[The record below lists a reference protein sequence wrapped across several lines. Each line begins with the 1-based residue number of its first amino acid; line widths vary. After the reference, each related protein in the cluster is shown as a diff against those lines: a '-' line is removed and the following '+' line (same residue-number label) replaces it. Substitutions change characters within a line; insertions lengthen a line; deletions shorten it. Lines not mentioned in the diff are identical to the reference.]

1 MKTEIIFEDK
11 DILVAYKP
19 AGLATQTARVGQQDM
34 VSELKNYLW
43 QKRMITGAALGRP
56 APYLGVIHRLDQPVE
71 GLLVFA
77 LNAKAAGALTEQLQ
91 EQGQTGV
98 QESGQTA
105 MQEQGQTGMQ
115 ESGQTAMQKQGQT
128 TMQEQGQTGM
138 QESGQTAMQK
148 QGQIGKQGPEGT
160 EAQGKRGMLHKKYYG
175 VVCGKPDREEEELV
189 DYLYKN
195 KENRAVIV
203 EDSGKAEGDFPAKKA
218 VLKYHVLQVTERPQP
233 LTLVDIHIFTGR
245 FHQIRAQMAHRG
257 MPLLGDMKYG
267 GESAKASAKEL
278 YIPDVA
284 LCAYSLEFVHPGTG
298 REIGFQIKPKGRAFS
313 FFSQ

>member
-11 DILVAYKP
+11 DILVVYKP
-19 AGLATQTARVGQQDM
+19 AGLATQTARVGQQDV

-43 QKRMITGAALGRP
+43 QKRMVTGAALGRP

-77 LNAKAAGALTEQLQ
+77 LNAKAAAGLTEQLQ
-91 EQGQTGV
+91 EQAWAGAQKRWQAGP
-98 QESGQTA
+98 
-105 MQEQGQTGMQ
+105 QEQGQAG
-115 ESGQTAMQKQGQT
+115 MQKQGQAGL
-128 TMQEQGQTGM
+128 QEQAPAGL
-138 QESGQTAMQK
+138 
-148 QGQIGKQGPEGT
+148 
-160 EAQGKRGMLHKKYYG
+160 LHKKYYG
-175 VVCGKPDREEEELV
+175 VVCGKARQEEEELV

-203 EDSGKAEGDFPAKKA
+203 ENPEKAEGDFPVKKA
-218 VLKYHVLQVTERPQP
+218 VLKYRALQVTQRPQL

-267 GESAKASAKEL
+267 GESAKTSAKSL
-278 YIPDVA
+278 YISDVA

>member
-105 MQEQGQTGMQ
+105 MQ
-115 ESGQTAMQKQGQT
+115 
-128 TMQEQGQTGM
+128 
-138 QESGQTAMQK
+138 K

-175 VVCGKPDREEEELV
+175 VVCGKPDQEEEELV
-189 DYLYKN
+189 DYLFKN

-203 EDSGKAEGDFPAKKA
+203 EDSGKAEGDF
-218 VLKYHVLQVTERPQP
+218 
-233 LTLVDIHIFTGR
+233 
-245 FHQIRAQMAHRG
+245 
-257 MPLLGDMKYG
+257 
-267 GESAKASAKEL
+267 
-278 YIPDVA
+278 
-284 LCAYSLEFVHPGTG
+284 FVN
-298 REIGFQIKPKGRAFS
+298 
-313 FFSQ
+313 

>member
-98 QESGQTA
+98 KDQGHTA
-105 MQEQGQTGMQ
+105 KKEQG
-115 ESGQTAMQKQGQT
+115 
-128 TMQEQGQTGM
+128 
-138 QESGQTAMQK
+138 
-148 QGQIGKQGPEGT
+148 
-160 EAQGKRGMLHKKYYG
+160 R
-175 VVCGKPDREEEELV
+175 
-189 DYLYKN
+189 
-195 KENRAVIV
+195 NRM
-203 EDSGKAEGDFPAKKA
+203 
-218 VLKYHVLQVTERPQP
+218 
-233 LTLVDIHIFTGR
+233 
-245 FHQIRAQMAHRG
+245 HQA
-257 MPLLGDMKYG
+257 
-267 GESAKASAKEL
+267 
-278 YIPDVA
+278 
-284 LCAYSLEFVHPGTG
+284 
-298 REIGFQIKPKGRAFS
+298 
-313 FFSQ
+313 

>member
-1 MKTEIIFEDK
+1 MGIKMKTEIIFEDK

-91 EQGQTGV
+91 EQGQTG
-98 QESGQTA
+98 
-105 MQEQGQTGMQ
+105 
-115 ESGQTAMQKQGQT
+115 MQKQGQT
-128 TMQEQGQTGM
+128 AMQEQGQTGM

-267 GESAKASAKEL
+267 GESAKASAKAL

>member
-105 MQEQGQTGMQ
+105 MQ
-115 ESGQTAMQKQGQT
+115 
-128 TMQEQGQTGM
+128 
-138 QESGQTAMQK
+138 K

-175 VVCGKPDREEEELV
+175 VVCGKPDQEEEELV
-189 DYLYKN
+189 DYLFKN

-218 VLKYHVLQVTERPQP
+218 VLKYRVLQVTERPKP

-257 MPLLGDMKYG
+257 LPLLGDMKYG
-267 GESAKASAKEL
+267 GESAKASAKAL